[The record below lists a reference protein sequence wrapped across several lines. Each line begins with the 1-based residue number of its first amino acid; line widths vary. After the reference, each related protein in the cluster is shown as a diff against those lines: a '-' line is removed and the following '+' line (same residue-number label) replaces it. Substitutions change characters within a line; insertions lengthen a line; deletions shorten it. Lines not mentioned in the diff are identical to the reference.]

1 MYVFNR
7 MTPNPIVIS
16 PEVTARE
23 ALDIMQKENFSN
35 LPVVSKGEVL
45 GIIAKED
52 IISQYFCGEKGCNF
66 LEDSIVEDLM
76 TKNFVSL
83 NKFDYIEKAI
93 YLLKEKDISAIP
105 VFDGDKRLIGII
117 TRTDIFDA
125 FADTMGV
132 DNEGTRIYIHIPDFV
147 GQIAKITNIVKNR
160 GISIESI
167 SVFDSGLM
175 KTKQLVM
182 KVNSKDVDDM
192 VDDLKNNGIDVRDV
206 GVY

>member
-7 MTPNPIVIS
+7 MTPNPMIIS
-16 PEVTARE
+16 PKATARE
-23 ALDIMQKENFSN
+23 ALDLMHEKNFSN
-35 LPVVSKGEVL
+35 LPVVDKGEIL

-66 LEDSIVEDLM
+66 LEDSLVGDLM
-76 TKNFVSL
+76 TKNFVTV

-105 VFDGDKRLIGII
+105 VLDGDKKLIGII

-147 GQIAKITNIVKNR
+147 GQMAKIANIVKSR

-167 SVFDSGLM
+167 SIFDSGLM

-182 KVNSKDVDDM
+182 KVNTKDVDDM

-206 GVY
+206 GIY

>member
-1 MYVFNR
+1 

>member
-1 MYVFNR
+1 MYVFNK
-7 MTPNPIVIS
+7 MTPNPITIS
-16 PEVTARE
+16 PKSTARE
-23 ALDIMQKENFSN
+23 ALDIMHQKNFSN
-35 LPVVSKGEVL
+35 LPVVDKGEVL

-52 IISQYFCGEKGCNF
+52 IVSQYFCGEKGCNF
-66 LEDSIVEDLM
+66 LEDSLVEDLM
-76 TKNFVSL
+76 TKNFITV

-93 YLLKEKDISAIP
+93 YLLREKDISAIP
-105 VFDGDKRLIGII
+105 VLDGEKRLIGII

-147 GQIAKITNIVKNR
+147 GQIAKIANIVKNR

-182 KVNSKDVDDM
+182 KVDTKNVDDM
-192 VDDLKNNGIDVRDV
+192 VDELKSNGIDVRDV
-206 GVY
+206 GIY